1 MMTVEHPVERCPSCN
16 RKRGIRVSGSEEQP
30 SACLCKDD
38 YKEDEEEKSRQ
49 LKDESP
55 DIADAAT
62 ITDATQSAA
71 SSANEIIGGANMDTH
86 SAKGKA
92 PERRSTHDSSI
103 TATSGDFDDSGVE
116 FNKPRFITIEDLNDL
131 DTKEMKE
138 YKHYNRDHKI
148 FSFSLPFGRNNRE
161 HKNEVEMFNLIA
173 PLTEEKGVRRTAS
186 QVRRQTDKSFLPSP
200 LAMLNQSSNDSDTS
214 NSEILSVPAE
224 VPLRRSKT
232 VQILDQETPRVKSEI
247 KQKLEKT
254 NSISSLEE
262 LELYKDEKGIENVR
276 NKAIKESIG
285 IEAVKHQIKQ
295 ITIDDSART
304 PDGYTYGRMNS
315 IWNEIDGDFVI
326 MGGYRGSILRD
337 ATTRKRVWVP
347 LKAGLN
353 LTKIDLYIGPT
364 EQDEIDAQKKIIP
377 DGMLTHVGP
386 VDISRKLIKRL
397 DANPKVHIET
407 FGYDWRLSLEI
418 PCEQLTQRLRELYE
432 KQKTDPRFNG
442 KPKGTYILAH
452 SMGGLIAHK
461 VLKDH
466 PELVRGIV
474 YIGAPNQCPNIL
486 GPIRFGDTVM
496 WNKSILSSEANFFM
510 RSSHYFLPLDGR
522 CFINKDTYE
531 RYDFDFFDPEIWRYL
546 GLSPLV
552 SQKRV
557 EYIEKEEKKKTHR
570 HKKVASR
577 TSSMAS
583 IFSLDP
589 PSPMTV
595 IENVNSTVKDVVQ
608 NVPKL
613 GKELVNNL
621 TDTMD
626 EVIIDYKFRTSYEDS
641 YDYLTRTLAKAKKFK
656 ESLDYDPTQEYPPL
670 VTVYGNRVPTVRGCK
685 VAGIPGIINGE
696 YDDFYYGAGDG
707 VVHHSWALPG
717 VRGFPVVA
725 KIVSETGHVSL
736 MTDFE
741 SMSKALIS
749 LYDADKER
757 WSGKQSSKK

>member
-1 MMTVEHPVERCPSCN
+1 MPVEQSIPRCPSCN
-16 RKRGIRVSGSEEQP
+16 RERGIRVSGSEEQP

-38 YKEDEEEKSRQ
+38 YKEDEEEKVQ
-49 LKDESP
+49 QIHEESP
-55 DIADAAT
+55 DIADTSTMEAT
-62 ITDATQSAA
+62 RSAT
-71 SSANEIIGGANMDTH
+71 SSANDIIGGSNIDSHSIEDKTPQRRDTH
-86 SAKGKA
+86 
-92 PERRSTHDSSI
+92 ESSI
-103 TATSGDFDDSGVE
+103 TATSGAFDSSGVE

-138 YKHYNRDHKI
+138 YKHYNKDHKI
-148 FSFSLPFGRNNRE
+148 FSFSLPFGKNNRE
-161 HKNEVEMFNLIA
+161 SQNEVSMFNLIA
-173 PLTEEKGVRRTAS
+173 PLTEEKGIRRTAS
-186 QVRRQTDKSFLPSP
+186 QIRRQNDNTITPSP
-200 LAMLNQSSNDSDTS
+200 LATSALSSTDSDTT
-214 NSEILSVPAE
+214 NSEIISVPGP
-224 VPLRRSKT
+224 VPLRKSQT
-232 VQILDQETPRVKSEI
+232 VEILRQETPRVKSEI
-247 KQKLEKT
+247 KQKLKKT

-262 LELYKDEKGIENVR
+262 LELYKDQKGIENVR

-315 IWNEIDGDFVI
+315 IWDEVEGDFVI

-337 ATTRKRVWVP
+337 ANTRKRVWVP

-353 LTKIDLYIGPT
+353 LTNIDLYIGPK
-364 EQDEIDAQKKIIP
+364 EQDEIDAQKKIVP

-386 VDISRKLIKRL
+386 VDISRKLIRRL
-397 DANPKVHIET
+397 EANSKVHIET

-418 PCEQLTQRLRELYE
+418 PCMQLVKRLKEIYA
-432 KQKTDPRFNG
+432 KQIANPNYKG

-461 VLKDH
+461 VLQDY

-522 CFINKDTYE
+522 CFINRDTYE

-557 EYIEKEEKKKTHR
+557 EYIEKEEKKKRAHR
-570 HKKVASR
+570 HKKSTSR
-577 TSSMAS
+577 TTSMSS

-589 PSPMTV
+589 PSPMEV

-608 NVPKL
+608 NVPKF

-626 EVIIDYKFRTSYEDS
+626 ETIIDYKFRTSYEDS

-656 ESLDYDPTQEYPPL
+656 ESLDFDPTKDYPPL

-685 VAGIPGIINGE
+685 VGGIPGIINGE

-717 VRGFPVVA
+717 VRGFPVAA

-741 SMSKALIS
+741 AMSKALIS

-757 WSGKQSSKK
+757 FSDREKNGK